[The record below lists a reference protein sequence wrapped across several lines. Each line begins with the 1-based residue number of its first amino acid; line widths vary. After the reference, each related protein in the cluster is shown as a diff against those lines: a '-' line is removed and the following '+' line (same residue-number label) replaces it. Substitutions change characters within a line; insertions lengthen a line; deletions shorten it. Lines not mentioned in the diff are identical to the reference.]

1 MAAFIRRATRRRS
14 SVRWQERESPT
25 SISGPSNDNPV
36 MTLNFSRDDGG
47 KPEPMKLV
55 VSLEDLER
63 WVNKI
68 TSTRDKWRATAKQRE
83 EQRKRRGLA

>member
-1 MAAFIRRATRRRS
+1 MAAFIKRVTRRRS
-14 SVRWQERESPT
+14 SVRWQERKFSML
-25 SISGPSNDNPV
+25 ISGPSNDNPV

-55 VSLEDLER
+55 VSLDDLER

-68 TSTRDKWRATAKQRE
+68 TSTRDKWRTKAKQRE
-83 EQRKRRGLA
+83 EQRKRRGPA